1 MRAIFW
7 KEMADH
13 FGRRR
18 FVFLLGLVLVGF
30 FWGWFVA
37 AREIQ
42 GGART
47 ADEFIFL
54 QLFISG
60 SGVLPPLLFF
70 LSFFGPLVGIIL
82 GFDAINS
89 ERTQGTLSR
98 VLTQP
103 IFRDALFNGKF
114 LAGLTTLAIVIISLV
129 LAVLGLTMFLLG
141 MAPKG
146 EEVIRLI
153 GFTFLAITYV
163 SLWLGLAMTCS
174 IFFRNTVSSAL
185 VSVGLWLF
193 MTFFLALLIAPAL
206 AAVVVSEVENEAD
219 ALRQFR
225 IEQWIARVSPST
237 LFDEATGILLSPL
250 ALAGRTLSPIYALGG
265 GTARLLS
272 TPISAAQSLVL
283 VWPHIVAMISLLAL
297 FVGVSYTKFMR
308 EEIRS

>member
-18 FVFLLGLVLVGF
+18 FIFLLTLVIIGF

-37 AREIQ
+37 AREIE
-42 GGART
+42 GGARST
-47 ADEFIFL
+47 DEFIFL
-54 QLFISG
+54 QLFTNG

-70 LSFFGPLVGIIL
+70 VSFFGPLVGIIL

-98 VLTQP
+98 ILAQP
-103 IFRDALFNGKF
+103 VFRDAVFNGKF
-114 LAGLTTLAIVIISLV
+114 LAGLTTLAIIIVSLV
-129 LAVLGLTMFLLG
+129 LAVVGLAMFLLG
-141 MAPKG
+141 LAPKG
-146 EEVIRLI
+146 EEVLRLF
-153 GFTFLAITYV
+153 GFTVLAITYI
-163 SLWLGLAMTCS
+163 SLWLALAMTCS
-174 IFFRNTVSSAL
+174 IIFRNTVTSAL
-185 VSVGLWLF
+185 VAVGFWLF
-193 MTFFLALLIAPAL
+193 TTFFLALLIAPAL
-206 AAVVVSEVENEAD
+206 ADVIVGEVETEAE

-225 IEQWIARVSPST
+225 IEQWVARISPST

-250 ALAGRTLSPIYALGG
+250 ALAGRTLGPVFALGE

-272 TPISAAQSLVL
+272 TPISATQSLRL
-283 VWPHIVAMISLLAL
+283 VWPHIVAIISMVALL
-297 FVGVSYTKFMR
+297 VGISYTKFMR